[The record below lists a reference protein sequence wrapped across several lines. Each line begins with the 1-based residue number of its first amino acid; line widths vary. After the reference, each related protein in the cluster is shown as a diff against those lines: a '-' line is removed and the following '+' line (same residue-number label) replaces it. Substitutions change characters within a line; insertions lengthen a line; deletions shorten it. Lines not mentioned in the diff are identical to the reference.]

1 MKSFQWIN
9 IFVRDILITF
19 VIAYMNWVL
28 EYKLWIGGMLM
39 GMMIVLISW
48 HFSDFMPQRKFIE

>member
-9 IFVRDILITF
+9 IFVRDLLITF

-39 GMMIVLISW
+39 GMMVVLISW
-48 HFSDFMPQRKFIE
+48 HFSDFMAQRKFIE